1 MIYKKIEKS
10 SNLEK
15 TLKDLFFEV
24 IQQEEEEKKVTMIVN
39 CEDKYYQVSGITCFK
54 GYTNNDYYDFKFFE
68 KTKRECIDDLDEKQ
82 KIDRGNLIHQHIQE
96 QEELIKFLN

>member
-15 TLKDLFFEV
+15 SLKDLFFEV
-24 IQQEEEEKKVTMIVN
+24 IQQEEEEIKVTMIVN
-39 CEDKYYQVSGITCFK
+39 CDDKYYQVSGITCE
-54 GYTNNDYYDFKFFE
+54 GYANNDYYDFNFFE